1 MRAKNP
7 VWMTLVITLVLI
19 ISVATVKV
27 VVRGAPET
35 TISVN
40 PPTSTVAAIGEDF
53 TINIAIQ
60 NVPPEGLWA
69 WQAGLK
75 WDPNILDANS
85 AVYNFSW
92 FGPSAE
98 VLAFPTDPSIHI
110 NNTEGEL
117 RACAATQTVAPVTG
131 SGYVMEVEF
140 HVKDYGESV
149 LSLTD
154 VLLCNLTDSEVIEF
168 PVNLEDGYFAF
179 YVVSHSLVADGISFT
194 VVTVGTSNTSDL
206 ALNKTAKEISFNVI
220 GPTGTLGTCNV
231 TIPKELLDAPPEL
244 GEPWYVYLDGENI
257 TYTEVEN
264 ETHTSLYFTY
274 THSEGQGIVIR
285 GTKVIPEFPAAMIVP
300 LLMFIILV
308 AATLGK
314 MAKPTKRREIA
325 PR

>member
-27 VVRGAPET
+27 VVRGNPET

-40 PPTSTVAAIGEDF
+40 PPTSTVAAIGENF

-85 AVYNFSW
+85 AAYNFSW

-98 VLAFPTDPSIHI
+98 VLVFPTDPSIHI

-149 LSLTD
+149 LNLTD
-154 VLLCNLTDSEVIEF
+154 VVLCNLTDSEVIEF

-206 ALNKTAKEISFNVI
+206 AFNKTAMEISFNVI
-220 GPTGTLGTCNV
+220 GPTGTLGICNV
-231 TIPKELLDAPPEL
+231 TIPRELLRDNATH
-244 GEPWYVYLDGENI
+244 PWTIFLDGTDI
-257 TYTEVEN
+257 TSDATIVEN
-264 ETHTSLYFTY
+264 GTHSFIYFTY
-274 THSEGQGIVIR
+274 THSTHLVVIR
-285 GTKVIPEFPAAMIVP
+285 GAEVIPEFPAAMIVP
-300 LLMFIILV
+300 LLIIATLV
-308 AATLGK
+308 AAILGK
-314 MAKPTKRREIA
+314 MVRPTKRRETA
-325 PR
+325 LAE